1 MYCIIIGLKELIHLS
16 IYYLTLSLGFMG
28 LGYAHV
34 ADVVIELS
42 SLKKVSVLSS
52 FCSQSQIFS
61 GFSKASSY

>member
-34 ADVVIELS
+34 ADVVELS